1 MVPIEENIRVNIGM
15 NPCIIMA
22 LSEDVEGRLKGIRE
36 NLERHVLSNFDGKE
50 MWYQERT
57 LQVKGIAH
65 ITTDEWGVHVNFES
79 ENHEVISLSG
89 RWDVIIAYTN
99 HLGAQYCGW
108 SLDFECPYPEWESNT
123 PEEV

>member
-1 MVPIEENIRVNIGM
+1 
-15 NPCIIMA
+15 MA
-22 LSEDVEGRLKGIRE
+22 LSEDEKDRLNGIRE
-36 NLERHVLSNFDGKE
+36 QLERNILTTFNGKE

-65 ITTDEWGVHVNFES
+65 ITTDEWGVSVNFES
-79 ENHEVISLSG
+79 ENREAVSLSG
-89 RWDVIIAYTN
+89 RWDVIIAYSN

-123 PEEV
+123 HHEQ